1 MTVTGSGKAAKPVN
15 VIEPVVAIAINTFRE
30 TVRDRIL
37 YALIL
42 FAAIVTVL
50 GIVLGSLSVGQDIR
64 ILKDIGLAAISF
76 IGGIIAVFAGTNLVY
91 KELERRTIYII
102 FTKPVSGWQFI
113 LGKYIG
119 LCLCVAVMV
128 MAMGAFLAMIV
139 IALGG
144 NVAGASFIEQI
155 KEITQELSLIYL
167 ELLFVTALATF
178 FSTFSTPV
186 LSVLFTLA
194 IWLAGHLGESLLELG
209 KLTQNP
215 VIAQILG
222 IIFYC
227 LPDFAGLTRIR
238 GHLLY
243 GTAPGT
249 EVLTYLVTYVFAYVL
264 MLLVLAAI
272 VTERKEFS

>member
-1 MTVTGSGKAAKPVN
+1 MTASHSDRGNLS
-15 VIEPVVAIAINTFRE
+15 VIEPVAAIALNTFRE
-30 TVRDRIL
+30 TVRDRII
-37 YALIL
+37 YALIF

-102 FTKPVSGWQFI
+102 FSKPVSGWQFV

-119 LCLCVAVMV
+119 LCLCVFVMV
-128 MAMGAFLAMIV
+128 VAMGAFLSIIV
-139 IALGG
+139 TAISG
-144 NVAGASFIEQI
+144 NLAGASFFDQI

-209 KLTQNP
+209 KLTQNQL
-215 VIAQILG
+215 VAQILS

-249 EVLTYLVTYVFAYVL
+249 EVLTYLVTYVLAYVL

-272 VTERKEFS
+272 VTERKEFT

>member
-1 MTVTGSGKAAKPVN
+1 MSSQSAIQPVM
-15 VIEPVVAIAINTFRE
+15 AIALNTFRE

-64 ILKDIGLAAISF
+64 ILKDIGLATISV

-128 MAMGAFLAMIV
+128 AAMGSFLSIIV
-139 IALGG
+139 TAAGG
-144 NVAGASFIEQI
+144 NFSGAALFAQIIEI
-155 KEITQELSLIYL
+155 AKELSLIYL

-186 LSVLFTLA
+186 MSVLFTLS

-215 VIAQILG
+215 LIAQLFSA
-222 IIFYC
+222 IFYC
-227 LPDFAGLTRIR
+227 LPDFAGLTKIR
-238 GHLLY
+238 GQLLY
-243 GTAPGT
+243 GTNPGT
-249 EVLTYLVTYVFAYVL
+249 EVLTYLITYVLAYVL

-272 VTERKEFS
+272 VTERKEFA

>member
-1 MTVTGSGKAAKPVN
+1 MTAERNTIDAKPASAKVF
-15 VIEPVVAIAINTFRE
+15 EPVWAIALNTFRE

-91 KELERRTIYII
+91 KEVERRTIYLI
-102 FTKPVSGWQFI
+102 FTKPVSGWQFV

-128 MAMGAFLAMIV
+128 AAMGAFLVVV
-139 IALGG
+139 ITA
-144 NVAGASFIEQI
+144 ASGSVGFVEQLRQMG
-155 KEITQELSLIYL
+155 QELALIYL

-186 LSVLFTLA
+186 MSVLFTLA
-194 IWLAGHLGESLLELG
+194 IWLAGHLGDSLIELG

-215 VIAQILG
+215 VLSQFLSV
-222 IIFYC
+222 IFYC

-243 GTAPGT
+243 GTVPGI

-272 VTERKEFS
+272 VTERKEFT

>member
-1 MTVTGSGKAAKPVN
+1 MTASDSASTIKRLN
-15 VIEPVVAIAINTFRE
+15 VIEPVIAIALNTFRE
-30 TVRDRIL
+30 TVRDRII
-37 YALIL
+37 YALIF

-91 KELERRTIYII
+91 KEVERRTVYII
-102 FTKPVSGWQFI
+102 FTKPVSGWQFV

-128 MAMGAFLAMIV
+128 LAMGAFLAVIV
-139 IALGG
+139 TALGG
-144 NVAGASFIEQI
+144 NIAGASFVEQI

-209 KLTQNP
+209 KLSQNP
-215 VIAQILG
+215 FVAQILTVV
-222 IIFYC
+222 FYC

-249 EVLTYLVTYVFAYVL
+249 EVLTYLVTYVLAYVL

>member
-1 MTVTGSGKAAKPVN
+1 VTSSGAGTKDATAVSGK
-15 VIEPVVAIAINTFRE
+15 ILEPVWAIAINTFRE

-91 KELERRTIYII
+91 KEVERRTIYII
-102 FTKPVSGWQFI
+102 FTKPVSGWQFV

-128 MAMGAFLAMIV
+128 AAMGAFLLVV
-139 IALGG
+139 ITA
-144 NVAGASFIEQI
+144 ASGSAAFLDGLRQI
-155 KEITQELSLIYL
+155 GQELALIYL

-186 LSVLFTLA
+186 MSVLFTLA
-194 IWLAGHLGESLLELG
+194 IWLAGHLGDSLIELG
-209 KLTQNP
+209 KLSQNAFISQLLS
-215 VIAQILG
+215 V
-222 IIFYC
+222 IFYC

-243 GTAPGT
+243 GTAPGA
-249 EVLTYLVTYVFAYVL
+249 EVLTYLVTYVLAYVL

-272 VTERKEFS
+272 VTERKEFT

>member
-1 MTVTGSGKAAKPVN
+1 MSSFEKGKA
-15 VIEPVVAIAINTFRE
+15 IEPVIAIALNTYRE
-30 TVRDRIL
+30 TVRDRII

-102 FTKPVSGWQFI
+102 FTKPVSGWQFV
-113 LGKYIG
+113 LGKYVG

-128 MAMGAFLAMIV
+128 AAMGIFLTVIV
-139 IALGG
+139 TLVGGDFALPSLIGQ
-144 NVAGASFIEQI
+144 V
-155 KEITQELSLIYL
+155 KEIAQELSLIYL

-178 FSTFSTPV
+178 FSTFTTPV
-186 LSVLFTLA
+186 MSVLFTLA

-215 VIAQILG
+215 LISQILSVT
-222 IIFYC
+222 FYC

-243 GTAPGT
+243 GTVPGV
-249 EVLTYLVTYVFAYVL
+249 EVLTYLVTYVLAYIL

-272 VTERKEFS
+272 VTERKEFA

>member
-1 MTVTGSGKAAKPVN
+1 VTEISPKNSTGSVNTVAPVL
-15 VIEPVVAIAINTFRE
+15 AIALNTFRE
-30 TVRDRIL
+30 TVRDRII

-50 GIVLGSLSVGQDIR
+50 GIILGSLSVGQDIR
-64 ILKDIGLAAISF
+64 ILKDIGLAAIAL

-102 FTKPVSGWQFI
+102 FTKPVSGWQFV

-119 LCLCVAVMV
+119 LCLCVLVMV
-128 MAMGAFLAMIV
+128 AAMGAFLAIIV
-139 IALGG
+139 ASVGG
-144 NVAGASFIEQI
+144 GFAGASFFDQL

-186 LSVLFTLA
+186 MSVLFTLA

-209 KLTQNP
+209 KLSQNP
-215 VIAQILG
+215 FVAQFLSV
-222 IIFYC
+222 IFYC

-243 GTAPGT
+243 GTVPGT
-249 EVLTYLVTYVFAYVL
+249 EVLTYLITYVLAYVL

-272 VTERKEFS
+272 VTERKEFT

>member
-1 MTVTGSGKAAKPVN
+1 MTSSSMMAA
-15 VIEPVVAIAINTFRE
+15 IEPVKAIALNTFRE

-50 GIVLGSLSVGQDIR
+50 GLVLGSLSVGQDIR
-64 ILKDIGLAAISF
+64 ILKDIGLAAISL

-102 FTKPVSGWQFI
+102 FTKPVSGWQFV

-128 MAMGAFLAMIV
+128 AAMGAFLALVVTMI
-139 IALGG
+139 GG
-144 NVAGASFIEQI
+144 NFAGAAIIDQMR
-155 KEITQELSLIYL
+155 EIAQELSLIYL

-186 LSVLFTLA
+186 MSVLFTLA

-209 KLTQNP
+209 KLSQNP
-215 VIAQILG
+215 FLAQVLSV
-222 IIFYC
+222 IFYC
-227 LPDFAGLTRIR
+227 LPDFAGLTKIR

-243 GTAPGT
+243 GTVPGT
-249 EVLTYLVTYVFAYVL
+249 EVLTYLVTYVLAYVL

>member
-1 MTVTGSGKAAKPVN
+1 MTDSSPSSSRGPANA
-15 VIEPVVAIAINTFRE
+15 IEPVLAIALNTFRE
-30 TVRDRIL
+30 TVRDRII

-50 GIVLGSLSVGQDIR
+50 GIILGSLSVGQDIR
-64 ILKDIGLAAISF
+64 ILKDIGLAAISL

-102 FTKPVSGWQFI
+102 FTKPVSGWQFV

-119 LCLCVAVMV
+119 LCLCVLVMV
-128 MAMGAFLAMIV
+128 AAMGAFLSIIV
-139 IALGG
+139 ASQGG
-144 NVAGASFIEQI
+144 GFAGASFLDQL

-186 LSVLFTLA
+186 MSVLFTLSL
-194 IWLAGHLGESLLELG
+194 WLAGHLGESLLELG
-209 KLTQNP
+209 KLSQNP
-215 VIAQILG
+215 FVAQCLSV
-222 IIFYC
+222 IFYC

-243 GTAPGT
+243 GTVPGT
-249 EVLTYLVTYVFAYVL
+249 EVLTYLITYLLAYVL

-272 VTERKEFS
+272 VTERKEFT

>member
-1 MTVTGSGKAAKPVN
+1 MTSTDAKKAAKPVN
-15 VIEPVVAIAINTFRE
+15 VIEPVLAIALNTFRE

-37 YALIL
+37 YALIF

-128 MAMGAFLAMIV
+128 VAMGAFLAMIV

-144 NVAGASFIEQI
+144 NVVGAAFVEQI

-167 ELLFVTALATF
+167 EMLFVTALATF

-215 VIAQILG
+215 LIAQILG
-222 IIFYC
+222 IIFYS

-243 GTAPGT
+243 GTAPGA